1 LKALHVP
8 ILAAAAIHVPF
19 LAHAEARLPALL
31 AQTTGGSSSTGT
43 SLVTMLPLVF
53 IFAVFYLVLIRPQQ
67 SKQKKWQQVLMTLKS
82 GDRVVTTG
90 GMRGTIIS
98 VKDDSFLLRVPP
110 DNLRMEV
117 MKVAIASL
125 EADKDIG

>member
-1 LKALHVP
+1 MYVP
-8 ILAAAAIHVPF
+8 TLAAAEIHIRALNRFAGDP
-19 LAHAEARLPALL
+19 ARLL
-31 AQTTGGSSSTGT
+31 AQATGAAGSSG
-43 SLVTMLPLVF
+43 LLGFLPLIL
-53 IFAVFYLVLIRPQQ
+53 IFVVFYFVLIRPQQ
-67 SKQKKWQQVLMTLKS
+67 TRQKKWQQVLTTLKA

-125 EADKDIG
+125 ETEEGKA

>member
-1 LKALHVP
+1 MGEGAGV
-8 ILAAAAIHVPF
+8 F
-19 LAHAEARLPALL
+19 LAQAIG
-31 AQTTGGSSSTGT
+31 GGSGT
-43 SLVTMLPLVF
+43 AGLLGFLPLVF

-67 SKQKKWQQVLMTLKS
+67 TRQKKWQEVLTTLKS

-110 DNLRMEV
+110 DNLRLEV

-125 EADKDIG
+125 ETEEKG

>member
-1 LKALHVP
+1 LYVP
-8 ILAAAAIHVPF
+8 TLAAAEIHIRALNR
-19 LAHAEARLPALL
+19 LADGSVTLM
-31 AQTTGGSSSTGT
+31 AQATGAGGSSG
-43 SLVTMLPLVF
+43 LLGFLPLIL
-53 IFAVFYLVLIRPQQ
+53 IFVVFYFVLIRPQQ
-67 SKQKKWQQVLMTLKS
+67 MRQKKWQEVLTTLKA

-125 EADKDIG
+125 ETEETK

>member
-1 LKALHVP
+1 MYVP
-8 ILAAAAIHVPF
+8 ILAAAEIHIRALDRFAGDSVV
-19 LAHAEARLPALL
+19 LL
-31 AQTTGGSSSTGT
+31 AQATGGAGSSGLISF
-43 SLVTMLPLVF
+43 LPLIL
-53 IFAVFYLVLIRPQQ
+53 IFVVFYFVLIRPQQ
-67 SKQKKWQQVLMTLKS
+67 TRQKKWQQVLTTLKA

-98 VKDDSFLLRVPP
+98 VKDDSFMLRVPP

-125 EADKDIG
+125 ETEEGKA

>member
-1 LKALHVP
+1 MYVP
-8 ILAAAAIHVPF
+8 ALAAAEIHIRALNRFAGDP
-19 LAHAEARLPALL
+19 AALL
-31 AQTTGGSSSTGT
+31 AQATGGAGSSG
-43 SLVTMLPLVF
+43 LLGFLPLIL
-53 IFAVFYLVLIRPQQ
+53 IFVVFYFVLIRPQQ
-67 SKQKKWQQVLMTLKS
+67 TRQKKWQQVLTTLKA

-125 EADKDIG
+125 ETEEAK

>member
-1 LKALHVP
+1 LIALYVP
-8 ILAAAAIHVPF
+8 TLAAAGIHIRAF
-19 LAHAEARLPALL
+19 DRLAGDPARLL
-31 AQTTGGSSSTGT
+31 AQATGASGSSG
-43 SLVTMLPLVF
+43 LLGFLPLIL
-53 IFAVFYLVLIRPQQ
+53 IFVVFYFVLIRPQQ
-67 SKQKKWQQVLMTLKS
+67 TRQKKWQQVLTTLKA

-117 MKVAIASL
+117 MKVAVASL
-125 EADKDIG
+125 ETEEGKA

>member
-1 LKALHVP
+1 LYAP
-8 ILAAAAIHVPF
+8 TLAAAEIHIRALNRIAGDP
-19 LAHAEARLPALL
+19 AALL
-31 AQTTGGSSSTGT
+31 AQATGGTGSSG
-43 SLVTMLPLVF
+43 LLGFLPLVL
-53 IFAVFYLVLIRPQQ
+53 IFVVFYFVLIRPQQ
-67 SKQKKWQQVLMTLKS
+67 TKQKKWQQVLTTLKA

-117 MKVAIASL
+117 MKAAVASL
-125 EADKDIG
+125 ETEEAK

>member
-1 LKALHVP
+1 MHVP
-8 ILAAAAIHVPF
+8 ILAAAEIHIQF
-19 LAHAEARLPALL
+19 LPHFGQRAGVLL
-31 AQTTGGSSSTGT
+31 AQAGGVPGT
-43 SLVTMLPLVF
+43 AGLLGFLPLVF
-53 IFAVFYLVLIRPQQ
+53 IFVVFYLVLIRPQQ
-67 SKQKKWQQVLMTLKS
+67 TRQKKWQQVLTTLKS

-125 EADKDIG
+125 ETEQSG